1 MLVDFPAGFIDIM
14 DCLAEY
20 IADRILFLFTADDD
34 SLSRL
39 IRCYCAVRARSGFR
53 CGRTC
58 LRKGQRRDKR
68 ASESHNCLLHDDASL
83 LLLLMFYLC
92 FVAPGFN
99 GRLPRHAI

>member
-39 IRCYCAVRARSGFR
+39 IRCYCAVRARSGFS

-58 LRKGQRRDKR
+58 LRCR
-68 ASESHNCLLHDDASL
+68 LLF
-83 LLLLMFYLC
+83 LLLMFYLC
-92 FVAPGFN
+92 FVA
-99 GRLPRHAI
+99 H